1 MYVYVLVVIGM
12 LYILGK
18 KAGYLGGAYFLG
30 NFFGSLIWGIAADK
44 LGRRTV
50 LLMGVSAIIVCELFF
65 GFSQNMLWALSARLM
80 WGVLNGNIG
89 VAKTYI
95 SEVIF
100 ECIT

>member
-1 MYVYVLVVIGM
+1 
-12 LYILGK
+12 
-18 KAGYLGGAYFLG
+18 LGGAYFLG

-44 LGRRTV
+44 MGRRTV
-50 LLMGVSAIIVCELFF
+50 LLIGVSAIILCELFF

-95 SEVIF
+95 SEVTTGIRRYCLVIRKKF
-100 ECIT
+100 HVLYKFI